1 MIGYI
6 LSCKGDNLNK
16 NVIIYVQIVD
26 RNTRYKE
33 VNAVQLIKIILKYLY
48 QFVREL
54 TRLYAT
60 CWIISANESLT
71 IHLNVNTAG
80 S

>member
-1 MIGYI
+1 MIGYS

-33 VNAVQLIKIILKYLY
+33 VNAVQLIKIILKH
-48 QFVREL
+48 FISVR
-54 TRLYAT
+54 TRTNSIVCNMLDY
-60 CWIISANESLT
+60 I
-71 IHLNVNTAG
+71 G
-80 S
+80 

>member
-1 MIGYI
+1 MIGYS

-33 VNAVQLIKIILKYLY
+33 VNAVQHIKIILKY
-48 QFVREL
+48 FISVR
-54 TRLYAT
+54 TRT
-60 CWIISANESLT
+60 NSIVCISANESLT
-71 IHLNVNTAG
+71 IHLNTVNTAG

>member
-1 MIGYI
+1 MIGYS

-33 VNAVQLIKIILKYLY
+33 VNSVQLIKIILKY
-48 QFVREL
+48 FISVRTKTNSIVCNML
-54 TRLYAT
+54 DY
-60 CWIISANESLT
+60 I
-71 IHLNVNTAG
+71 G
-80 S
+80 

>member
-1 MIGYI
+1 MIGYS

-33 VNAVQLIKIILKYLY
+33 VNAVQLIKIILKY
-48 QFVREL
+48 FISVR
-54 TRLYAT
+54 TRTNSIVCNMLDY
-60 CWIISANESLT
+60 I
-71 IHLNVNTAG
+71 G
-80 S
+80 

>member
-1 MIGYI
+1 MIGYS

-33 VNAVQLIKIILKYLY
+33 VNSVQLIKIILKY
-48 QFVREL
+48 FISVR
-54 TRLYAT
+54 TRTNSIVCNMLDY
-60 CWIISANESLT
+60 I
-71 IHLNVNTAG
+71 G
-80 S
+80 